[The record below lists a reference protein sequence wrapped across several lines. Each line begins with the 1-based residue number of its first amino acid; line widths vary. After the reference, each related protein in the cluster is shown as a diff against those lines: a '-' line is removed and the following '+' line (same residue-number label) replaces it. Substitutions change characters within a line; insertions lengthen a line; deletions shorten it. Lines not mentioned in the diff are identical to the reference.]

1 MLDGLRLHVAQ
12 IGLPYLY
19 AEVVHWI
26 ESSQILV
33 AAKVVIELVCV
44 DVLLVAQHRKLNVP
58 AAEKVDALGYLQERK
73 QVYDKW

>member
-1 MLDGLRLHVAQ
+1 M
-12 IGLPYLY
+12 
-19 AEVVHWI
+19 I

-33 AAKVVIELVCV
+33 AAKVVTELVCV
-44 DVLLVAQHRKLNVP
+44 DVLLVAQHRKLKVP